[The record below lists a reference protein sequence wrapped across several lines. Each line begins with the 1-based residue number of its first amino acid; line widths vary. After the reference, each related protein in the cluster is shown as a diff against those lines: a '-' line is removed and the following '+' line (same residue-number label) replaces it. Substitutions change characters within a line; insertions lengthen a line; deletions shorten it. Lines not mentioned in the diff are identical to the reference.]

1 MEFQLTSGL
10 QPQLLE
16 DEQKLWLANAICG
29 AITAD
34 GSVAPEELEYLER
47 ALSFLPTQADVVK
60 MMQAVKD
67 QKLPQLERFPGHVS
81 WKLRF
86 SLTWPQLF
94 LWTMCLVQM
103 KLTTCFISDANLV
116 LDVNLYG
123 LSSAGPAKGLSGN
136 VKCCT

>member
-16 DEQKLWLANAICG
+16 DEQKLWLATAICG

-67 QKLPQLERFPGHVS
+67 QKLPQLERLPGATRELEVKIFIDLASFFS
-81 WKLRF
+81 WSLR
-86 SLTWPQLF
+86 SEERRVGKECRSRWSP
-94 LWTMCLVQM
+94 
-103 KLTTCFISDANLV
+103 
-116 LDVNLYG
+116 YH
-123 LSSAGPAKGLSGN
+123 
-136 VKCCT
+136 

>member
-47 ALSFLPTQADVVK
+47 ALSFLPSQADVVK

-67 QKLPQLERFPGHVS
+67 QNLPQLERFPG
-81 WKLRF
+81 
-86 SLTWPQLF
+86 
-94 LWTMCLVQM
+94 
-103 KLTTCFISDANLV
+103 A
-116 LDVNLYG
+116 
-123 LSSAGPAKGLSGN
+123 
-136 VKCCT
+136 